1 MYYRKW
7 REKGEM
13 MTVNVKHYRQHHR
26 QNWRVRG
33 RRQHRRVRG
42 RRQHWRVRGRRGR
55 RQGGL
60 PGPLKVDV
68 PMFLVLTTTTLP
80 GPLAAARGE
89 VRGT

>member
-1 MYYRKW
+1 MN
-7 REKGEM
+7 
-13 MTVNVKHYRQHHR
+13 VNFKHHRQHYRQHY
-26 QNWRVRG
+26 
-33 RRQHRRVRG
+33 
-42 RRQHWRVRGRRGR
+42 RQHWMVRGRRGR

-68 PMFLVLTTTTLP
+68 PMFFVLTTTTLP

>member
-1 MYYRKW
+1 
-7 REKGEM
+7 

-42 RRQHWRVRGRRGR
+42 RRQHWRVRGRRDRRQHWRVRGRRGR